1 MRLQRVR
8 EAGNRIEMQADK
20 WTAEGIVKSLL
31 QARVFDDAA
40 PALMARSVLALCERA
55 SRKR

>member
-8 EAGNRIEMQADK
+8 AAGSRIEMQADK
-20 WTAEGIVKSLL
+20 WTVEGAVKSP
-31 QARVFDDAA
+31 QARVFSNAA
-40 PALMARSVLALCERA
+40 LALGVRSVLALCERA